1 MAEEADLV
9 EGAAGEVGG
18 LEEEVL
24 EVGREERGGDGGRVR
39 GVAVV
44 AGVGGDDLATGDG
57 VDLLERREKKIE
69 IEIKTVRVRS

>member
-44 AGVGGDDLATGDG
+44 AGVRGDDLATGDG
-57 VDLLERREKKIE
+57 VDLLERRERK
-69 IEIKTVRVRS
+69 